1 MRVLWLKTEL
11 LHPLD
16 KGGKIRTY
24 HMLRGLRG
32 HAHVTYLT
40 LADGSA
46 SLDASSRAR
55 EYCDELLTVPLS
67 PPDKGTPAYYAALLC
82 NLPSRLPYAVARFRS
97 PAMREAIAHAVHDRR
112 IDLLVC
118 DFLMPAVNVPVG
130 LGVPA
135 VLFQHNVEAAIWTR
149 RAQVARS
156 FALRAYL
163 TEQSRRMQAFERQE
177 CRRFDHVIAV
187 SELDRDTFRD
197 TYAVSQVSSIPT
209 GVDVDFFRPSS
220 SAAIAP
226 RELVF
231 VGSMDWMPNV
241 DAVAWFV
248 TDILPLVRRH
258 VPDASLSIVGRDP
271 ARTVRELA
279 ARVPGVTVTGTVPDV
294 RPYLERCAVV
304 VVPLRVGGGTRLKIF
319 EAMAMEKAVVSTHIG
334 AEGLPIA
341 NGNELLLADDPRAFA
356 GAVVS
361 LLQDR
366 AMARR
371 LGEAAAMRVRRDF
384 GWAAVSQQFA
394 ALCERVT
401 HGDVP

>member
-46 SLDASSRAR
+46 SLDASGRAR

-226 RELVF
+226 REVVF

-356 GAVVS
+356 SAVVS

>member
-46 SLDASSRAR
+46 SLDASGRAR

-67 PPDKGTPAYYAALLC
+67 PPNKGTPAYYAALLC

-118 DFLMPAVNVPVG
+118 DFLTPAVNVPVG

-341 NGNELLLADDPRAFA
+341 NGNELLLADDPRSFA

-366 AMARR
+366 ALARR

>member
-24 HMLRGLRG
+24 HMLRGLRE

-46 SLDASSRAR
+46 SLDASGRAR

-67 PPDKGTPAYYAALLC
+67 PPNKGTPAYYAALLC

-366 AMARR
+366 ALARR